1 MKRIMLVLALAAVFG
16 ISSQAQGLR
25 TPAPS
30 PGQTIKQEF
39 GLSSIELSYSRP
51 GVKGRKIFGDV
62 VPFDKV
68 WRTGANSATTL
79 VFGDDVTIGGK
90 LVPAGKY
97 GLLTIPGKDNWT
109 LIITKQLDVTSPAA
123 YKQENDVVRVQV
135 PVKALG
141 ENIESFTMQFS
152 NVKPSSCDLLLRW
165 EKTEVALPITTEIES
180 KIMAQIK
187 NQMENDNRPYFAAA
201 MYYMDNGKDLNKALE
216 WFNKAAEQNP
226 AFYILYQKAVC
237 LSKLGR
243 KQEAMTVSEQ
253 STKAAMEAKSDD
265 YVALNKK
272 LQASLK

>member
-1 MKRIMLVLALAAVFG
+1 
-16 ISSQAQGLR
+16 
-25 TPAPS
+25 
-30 PGQTIKQEF
+30 
-39 GLSSIELSYSRP
+39 
-51 GVKGRKIFGDV
+51 
-62 VPFDKV
+62 
-68 WRTGANSATTL
+68 
-79 VFGDDVTIGGK
+79 
-90 LVPAGKY
+90 
-97 GLLTIPGKDNWT
+97 
-109 LIITKQLDVTSPAA
+109 
-123 YKQENDVVRVQV
+123 VVRVQV
-135 PVKALG
+135 PAKALG